1 MKITGVMHVHSTY
14 SYDGKESLTS
24 LRELFLS
31 KGHSFCFVTEH
42 TDALT
47 PEKAALF
54 VQECKSLTTGSFVFI
69 PGFEVPY
76 RNAHILMLGSC
87 VFLGQKADAQMLRQ
101 WSEHAELT
109 VLAHPVRNNFVLDSV
124 MEEVIDGV
132 EVWNAQ
138 YDGKLVPRTRAVKLY
153 KELQQKKQSLLA
165 TGGLDFHRTEHLGAP
180 VLTLDTET
188 CTERDI
194 IQTIQSGS
202 YSFGTSLRSVSSA
215 SMWPGKGS
223 ATDIV
228 LSLFSI
234 TTISIGKLTN
244 KLLAK
249 LGIKLPKKLAR
260 TIRKK
265 I

>member
-42 TDALT
+42 TDFLT
-47 PEKAALF
+47 KENAALF
-54 VQECKSLTTGSFVFI
+54 VQECKALTTGSFVFI

-76 RNAHILMLGSC
+76 LKAHILMLGSS
-87 VFLGQKADAQMLRQ
+87 VFLGQKADAPMLRQ
-101 WSEHAELT
+101 WSQHAALA

-138 YDGKLVPRTRAVKLY
+138 YDGKLVPRTRAVRLY
-153 KELQQKKQSLLA
+153 QQLQKKNQNLLA
-165 TGGLDFHRTEHLGAP
+165 TGGLDFHRIEHLGAP
-180 VLTLDTET
+180 VLTLDTAT
-188 CTERDI
+188 CTESDI
-194 IQTIQSGS
+194 IQSIQNGA
-202 YSFGTSLRSVSSA
+202 YSFGTSLRSVSSQGLWTGRN
-215 SMWPGKGS
+215 SVID
-223 ATDIV
+223 TV

-234 TTISIGKLTN
+234 TTINAGKLIN

-249 LGIKLPKKLAR
+249 LGIKLPKKLAQVIR
-260 TIRKK
+260 TTI
-265 I
+265 